1 MLTSLRR
8 RLRLLLACGRSGS
21 RCCCRRDGRRR
32 RRRRRGRRRQRRG
45 RFSERGRRV
54 RDGGRRLGHWKGI
67 ISDEEVWDAEI
78 WMDSSLLRLA
88 FQNL

>member
-8 RLRLLLACGRSGS
+8 RLRLLLACGRRGS

-32 RRRRRGRRRQRRG
+32 RRRRRRDRQCRG
-45 RFSERGRRV
+45 RFGERGRRV

-78 WMDSSLLRLA
+78 WMDSSLLRSACQKL
-88 FQNL
+88 